1 MKRNGYSII
10 EVLVA
15 AGVIALAIGAGA
27 VLARSSIMQADSN
40 ARVAR
45 AANLHEQV
53 ATLYRLGYDLSV
65 ITNVLPENFVTTTPT
80 EPDTFRLTFGV
91 ATNAIS
97 GSGSANVQMINSTLV
112 FQSGL
117 RTDGSFDWRSNS
129 AVLVRPTIR

>member
-1 MKRNGYSII
+1 MKGNGYSII

-15 AGVIALAIGAGA
+15 AGVIALAVGAAA
-27 VLARSSIMQADSN
+27 VLARSAILQADSS
-40 ARVAR
+40 ARVTR

-80 EPDTFRLTFGV
+80 AADTFRLTFGNV
-91 ATNAIS
+91 TNTIS
-97 GSGSANVQMINSTLV
+97 GSGSTNVQMTNSTME

-117 RTDGSFDWRSNS
+117 RTEGSFDWRSNS

>member
-15 AGVIALAIGAGA
+15 AGVIALAVGAGA
-27 VLARSSIMQADSN
+27 VLARSSILQADSN

-65 ITNVLPENFVTTTPT
+65 ITNILPEDFVTNTPSAS
-80 EPDTFRLTFGV
+80 DTFRLTFGSL
-91 ATNAIS
+91 TNTIS
-97 GSGSANVQMINSTLV
+97 GSGSPNVQMTNSTMV

-117 RTDGSFDWRSNS
+117 RTDGSFDWRSN
-129 AVLVRPTIR
+129 AVILVRPTIR

>member
-15 AGVIALAIGAGA
+15 AGVIALAVGAGA
-27 VLARSSIMQADSN
+27 VLARSSILQADSN
-40 ARVAR
+40 ARVAQ

-80 EPDTFRLTFGV
+80 AADTFRLTFGNV
-91 ATNAIS
+91 TNTIS
-97 GSGSANVQMINSTLV
+97 GSGSTNVQMTNSTMV

>member
-1 MKRNGYSII
+1 MKRAGYSII

-65 ITNVLPENFVTTTPT
+65 ITNILPEEFVTNTPSAS
-80 EPDTFRLTFGV
+80 DTFRLTFGSL
-91 ATNAIS
+91 TNTIS
-97 GSGSANVQMINSTLV
+97 GSGSPNVQMTNSTMV

-117 RTDGSFDWRSNS
+117 RTDGSFDWRSN
-129 AVLVRPTIR
+129 AVILVRPTIR

>member
-15 AGVIALAIGAGA
+15 AGVIALAVGAGA
-27 VLARSSIMQADSN
+27 VLARSSILQADSN
-40 ARVAR
+40 ARVAQ

-80 EPDTFRLTFGV
+80 APDTFRLTFGV

-117 RTDGSFDWRSNS
+117 RTDGSFDWRSN
-129 AVLVRPTIR
+129 AVILVRPTIR

>member
-15 AGVIALAIGAGA
+15 AGVIALAVGAGA
-27 VLARSSIMQADSN
+27 VLARSSILQADSN
-40 ARVAR
+40 ARVAQ

-80 EPDTFRLTFGV
+80 AADTFRLTFGNV
-91 ATNAIS
+91 TNTIS
-97 GSGSANVQMINSTLV
+97 GSGSTNVQMTNSTMV

-117 RTDGSFDWRSNS
+117 RTDGSFDWRSN
-129 AVLVRPTIR
+129 AVILVRPTIR